1 MNFKKSKVDTSISG
15 GSTQQPIVALRSFE
29 KIIKWPRAQTD
40 FDVLDII
47 HGDRVR
53 KRQLQL
59 IHIASGIKCT
69 IQFDVNYELATSS
82 QIIRDCISYA
92 PICK

>member
-1 MNFKKSKVDTSISG
+1 MRVYTFVLG
-15 GSTQQPIVALRSFE
+15 VSTQQPIVALRSFE
-29 KIIKWPRAQTD
+29 KLMKWPGSQTD
-40 FDVLDII
+40 FDVLEII

-69 IQFDVNYELATSS
+69 LQFDVNYDLGTSS
-82 QIIRDCISYA
+82 QMIRDCITHT